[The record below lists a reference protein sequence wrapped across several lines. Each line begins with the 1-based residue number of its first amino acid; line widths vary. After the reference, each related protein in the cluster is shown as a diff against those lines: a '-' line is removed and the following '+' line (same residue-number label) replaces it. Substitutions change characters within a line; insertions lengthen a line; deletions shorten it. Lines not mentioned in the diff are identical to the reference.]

1 MVSQLKALN
10 EIYFLEDAPDCERLG
25 FDLTLILIAFA
36 ILLPGSACCC
46 LICVALINRHYDQ
59 RLARQREE
67 ARRNR
72 FNLLF
77 PGNPDLILRPAGEG
91 EVNTVQAVLEEE
103 DPNEL
108 DAAVPTTTIQVRL
121 DTDAE
126 YNNQERERNN

>member
-1 MVSQLKALN
+1 M
-10 EIYFLEDAPDCERLG
+10 
-25 FDLTLILIAFA
+25 
-36 ILLPGSACCC
+36 
-46 LICVALINRHYDQ
+46 INRHYDQ